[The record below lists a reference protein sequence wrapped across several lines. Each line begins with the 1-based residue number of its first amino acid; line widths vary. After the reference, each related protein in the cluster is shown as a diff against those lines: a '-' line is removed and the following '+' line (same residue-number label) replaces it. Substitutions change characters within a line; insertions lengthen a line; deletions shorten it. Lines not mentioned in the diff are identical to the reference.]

1 MINMP
6 NNDYTVCIK
15 RQPRT
20 VSIYLRSC
28 RLFLSRIVTYFD
40 SSIFII
46 CLAKYSLIS
55 LCLGTGCDVFVLGFW
70 YQSCFP
76 PPPCRIK
83 IHPIFSIC
91 LIKSLLFIL
100 LQVQQPYVRMERYH
114 SSILDKYLLNFLLI
128 LQVILPESGSL
139 DILQDTLATY
149 YHLANIHIFF
159 FSFYFSYI
167 FNFIINCLSNISLY
181 MTKSIPI
188 ITTFS

>member
-28 RLFLSRIVTYFD
+28 RVFLSRIVTYFD

-76 PPPCRIK
+76 PCRIK

-91 LIKSLLFIL
+91 FIKSLLFMRV
-100 LQVQQPYVRMERYH
+100 QVQQPYVRMECYH
-114 SSILDKYLLNFLLI
+114 LSILYKYLLNFLLI

-139 DILQDTLATY
+139 NILQQSQATAF
-149 YHLANIHIFF
+149 HLAKRPIF
-159 FSFYFSYI
+159 SVPCYWSYI
-167 FNFIINCLSNISLY
+167 N
-181 MTKSIPI
+181 K
-188 ITTFS
+188 IT